1 MRVNLTLK
9 NILIY
14 LLVIILYLTTK
25 STANELSLNSTSS
38 MSSHSRIMKLANV
51 LTKFGRNKD
60 VMSSRALFN
69 FITDPSLAVTILY
82 TLEIAYWTL
91 PLGFLLMPIINFF
104 RVPNRRIGRLRRM
117 DNNFFDDRSK
127 EKFESIVLEVY
138 SLLLQSVDNFKK
150 IDKNE
155 IKSNHLNNL

>member
-1 MRVNLTLK
+1 
-9 NILIY
+9 
-14 LLVIILYLTTK
+14 
-25 STANELSLNSTSS
+25 
-38 MSSHSRIMKLANV
+38 MKLANV